1 MSTFQYMVCRWSAV
15 QRRDGLAG
23 YVAVM
28 AMMMMITMMMVVM
41 MMVMCCEV
49 R

>member
-1 MSTFQYMVCRWSAV
+1 VSTLRYAVCPWSAV
-15 QRRDGLAG
+15 QRRDGPAG
-23 YVAVM
+23 YVTVM

-41 MMVMCCEV
+41 MMAMCCEV

>member
-1 MSTFQYMVCRWSAV
+1 MSTLRYAVCPWSAV

-23 YVAVM
+23 YVTVM

-41 MMVMCCEV
+41 MMAMCCEV